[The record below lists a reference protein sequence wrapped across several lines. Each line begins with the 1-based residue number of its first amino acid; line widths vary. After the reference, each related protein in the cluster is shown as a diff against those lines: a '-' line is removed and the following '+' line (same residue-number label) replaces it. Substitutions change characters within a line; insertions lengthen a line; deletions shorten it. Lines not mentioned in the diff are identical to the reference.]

1 MSGVHRQQATE
12 FTTTDIESKYGL
24 QEVLQAY
31 QGVVP
36 APPPPASGIINTTTK
51 APVPHISFKSSISHY
66 KLCLTT
72 IMRRSRKSRTFGT
85 CRICHDYIHPFL
97 LQHWSTSRPTLG
109 GSSPSSCFVLWRH
122 CTVYCGIV

>member
-36 APPPPASGIINTTTK
+36 APPPPASGIINTATK
-51 APVPHISFKSSISHY
+51 AHIIQKLYISLQALLNHY
-66 KLCLTT
+66 
-72 IMRRSRKSRTFGT
+72 
-85 CRICHDYIHPFL
+85 YA
-97 LQHWSTSRPTLG
+97 
-109 GSSPSSCFVLWRH
+109 
-122 CTVYCGIV
+122 